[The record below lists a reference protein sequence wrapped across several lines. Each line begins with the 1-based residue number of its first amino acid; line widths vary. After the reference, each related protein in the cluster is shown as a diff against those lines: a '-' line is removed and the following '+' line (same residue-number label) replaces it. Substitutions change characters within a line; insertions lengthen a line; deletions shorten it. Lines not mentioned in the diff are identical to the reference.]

1 MRASSFK
8 HAEGGDYMAHTDLEA
23 LKERLRTAKPAKT
36 KRVYAKRPKIGEA
49 RRAELMIKLRESTDF
64 LEEMKLE
71 IDALT
76 FQAYKTGLKIED
88 IADALKINHSAV
100 AKRIQ
105 RLRATLKK

>member
-1 MRASSFK
+1 
-8 HAEGGDYMAHTDLEA
+8 MAHTDLEA

-36 KRVYAKRPKIGEA
+36 KRVYAKRPTLGEA
-49 RRAELMIKLRESTDF
+49 RRAEFMIKLRESTDF

-76 FQAYKTGLKIED
+76 FQAYKSGLKIED
-88 IADALKINHSAV
+88 IADALKINHSAT

-105 RLRATLKK
+105 RLRASLKK